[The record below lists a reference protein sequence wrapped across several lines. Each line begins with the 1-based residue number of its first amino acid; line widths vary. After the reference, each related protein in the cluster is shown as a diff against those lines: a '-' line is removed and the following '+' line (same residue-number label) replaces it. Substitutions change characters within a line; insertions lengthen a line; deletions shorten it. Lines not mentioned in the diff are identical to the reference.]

1 MVCDMSLDWYPY
13 GRNDLMK
20 SRVLELNASDERG
33 IQVSVYVW
41 YVCFIVFIG
50 LAC

>member
-1 MVCDMSLDWYPY
+1 MSGLVSF

-33 IQVSVYVW
+33 IQVSASYNIHVSW
-41 YVCFIVFIG
+41 CSIV
-50 LAC
+50 ACA